1 MNEEEVRQK
10 VEEIATP
17 STKNMAYVMLAI
29 LDEIKEMRVDLA
41 KAEAKKYDRDVPK
54 ARPGRPSKR

>member
-17 STKNMAYVMLAI
+17 SAKNMAYVMLAI
-29 LDEIKEMRVDLA
+29 LDEIKEIRVDLA
-41 KAEAKKYDRDVPK
+41 KAEAKKHDRDVPK